1 MTQGGFTIQL
11 LAPLLQQLGLGE
23 GVPAHTKGVGSR

>member
-11 LAPLLQQLGLGE
+11 LAPLLQQPDLGD
-23 GVPAHTKGVGSR
+23 GVPVHARGVGSR